1 MNKWNFALQYAQER
15 DGDKRLDWGV
25 KVTLI
30 ENVVIDWFFV
40 RISTG
45 YTCSKYQMLSRLI
58 SKNKWLNIQN
68 AMLSLTLLKAR
79 SMRHI
84 SSITS
89 ISEGRENFDQVP
101 KKRCN
106 EIKNLWIKLKSFTG
120 EAFFIKNIVFMRFAF
135 DDVKFNGNGKTAL
148 NFRFSNFRERKQSS
162 T

>member
-1 MNKWNFALQYAQER
+1 
-15 DGDKRLDWGV
+15 
-25 KVTLI
+25 
-30 ENVVIDWFFV
+30 
-40 RISTG
+40 
-45 YTCSKYQMLSRLI
+45 
-58 SKNKWLNIQN
+58 
-68 AMLSLTLLKAR
+68 MLSLTLLKAR